1 MKSQE
6 NNNRDFSIVFEE
18 VEKYNLKDSSIK
30 DNIVS
35 DDLLEQDETIR
46 AFIEICKEIN
56 TSENNSTIF
65 MTFS

>member
-1 MKSQE
+1 MIGKKNE
-6 NNNRDFSIVFEE
+6 LI
-18 VEKYNLKDSSIK
+18 KY
-30 DNIVS
+30 
-35 DDLLEQDETIR
+35 LLEQDETIR